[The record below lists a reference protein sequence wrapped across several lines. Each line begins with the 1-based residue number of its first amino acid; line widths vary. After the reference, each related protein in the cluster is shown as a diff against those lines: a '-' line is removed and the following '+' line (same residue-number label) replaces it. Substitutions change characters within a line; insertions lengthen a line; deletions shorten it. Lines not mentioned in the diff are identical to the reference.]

1 MKIPS
6 DWALFKI
13 FDTNHLMEKIEGVP
27 LIEIKET
34 KNSMEI
40 EETKT
45 SMEIEETKTSM
56 EVFETKPLTNKINSI
71 SMWWERWFLSSNA
84 KDIGTLYL
92 IFALFSGLLGTAFS
106 VLIRLELSGPGVQY
120 IADNQLYNSVI
131 TAHAILMIFF
141 MVMPAMIGGFGN
153 FLLPLLVGGPD
164 MAFPRLNN
172 ISFWLLPPSLIL
184 FLFAAT
190 IENGAGTGWT
200 LKGIREFFYGDIKM
214 SKLFSMR
221 EHPQVYYIIIVI
233 QVIYYSCI
241 FLMNNFRLNYAYV
254 KMWISR
260 GQCAWSVNNRLFTS
274 HQRLNEEHLKGKI
287 NNRSRF
293 EQWLVGFTDGD
304 GNFSITNQGKKWG
317 LSFKLAQS
325 RYNLRVLNYVKKELG
340 VGSITKD
347 GTKGQYFIRDR
358 KLIESIIIPIF
369 DKYPLLTTKYFDYL
383 KFKKALLILND
394 VNLSIPDKNAKL
406 MNIKNSKVEANYISP
421 AWSNVIL
428 PLTSVNSL
436 NNVMSK
442 SWLVG
447 FIEAEGSF
455 YLTTKDS
462 NRIVHGFGLT
472 QKLDKI
478 VLDGIG
484 LMLHINNP
492 VRYKELHN
500 HYILD
505 TTNSRAVENIIEFF
519 NDTMKGV
526 KSLEYRIWARSYTK
540 NKGNYDKLY
549 EIRNTIRK
557 LRKNLLEI
565 Q

>member
-1 MKIPS
+1 MKYLSKYNVFKGKDIVQTLMKI
-6 DWALFKI
+6 
-13 FDTNHLMEKIEGVP
+13 NV
-27 LIEIKET
+27 
-34 KNSMEI
+34 NSM
-40 EETKT
+40 
-45 SMEIEETKTSM
+45 
-56 EVFETKPLTNKINSI
+56 P
-71 SMWWERWFLSSNA
+71 
-84 KDIGTLYL
+84 
-92 IFALFSGLLGTAFS
+92 AL
-106 VLIRLELSGPGVQY
+106 
-120 IADNQLYNSVI
+120 
-131 TAHAILMIFF
+131 
-141 MVMPAMIGGFGN
+141 IGGFGN
-153 FLLPLLVGGPD
+153 FLLPLIVGGPD

-172 ISFWLLPPSLIL
+172 ISYWLLIPSL
-184 FLFAAT
+184 FLFVLASV
-190 IENGAGTGWT
+190 IENGVGTGWT
-200 LKGIREFFYGDIKM
+200 LKGIREFFYGDIKI

-221 EHPQVYYIIIVI
+221 EHPQVYYINTIIHV
-233 QVIYYSCI
+233 VHYSCI
-241 FLMNNFRLNYAYV
+241 FLINYFLLNYTYV

-260 GQCAWSVNNRLFTS
+260 GQCAWLVDKRLFTS
-274 HQRLNEEHLKGKI
+274 HQRLNEEHLIRMKKN
-287 NNRSRF
+287 NNRSSF

-304 GNFSITNQGKKWG
+304 GNFSITNQGDKWG

-358 KLIESIIIPIF
+358 KLIYSIIIPIF
-369 DKYPLLTTKYFDYL
+369 DKYPLLTSKYFDYV
-383 KFKKALLILND
+383 KFKKALAILND
-394 VNLSIPDKNAKL
+394 VNLSKQDKNANLIK
-406 MNIKNSKVEANYISP
+406 IKNSKVDVNYISP
-421 AWSNVIL
+421 AWNNVVL
-428 PLTSVNSL
+428 PLTSVNTL

-455 YLTTKDS
+455 YLTNKDS
-462 NRIVHGFGLT
+462 DRVVHGFGLT

-478 VLDGIG
+478 VLEGIAC
-484 LMLHINNP
+484 MLHINNP

-505 TTNSRAVENIIEFF
+505 TTNSRAIENIIEFF
-519 NDTMKGV
+519 KDTMKGV

-540 NKGNYDKLY
+540 NKGNYEKLY